1 MNQMIVIKNKAKNE
15 VMDAIGFWSGKS
27 LVRAISILSGVVS
40 SISEACRNGS
50 VEFNELALLSK
61 PKANKYKV
69 FEAMIG
75 RGQSCLIGMKRRIN
89 LEKLQVLTGLAALF
103 VLPPHS
109 GMYKTSC
116 RLLGINRNSNY
127 VARGLE
133 NRAAC
138 DKFLELTGDIETNEV
153 VVCRDGFGKLVSES
167 EDLLTIS
174 LEPWQF
180 EKT

>member
-1 MNQMIVIKNKAKNE
+1 MVGEIHI
-15 VMDAIGFWSGKS
+15 
-27 LVRAISILSGVVS
+27 RATSILDGVVS
-40 SISEACRNGS
+40 SIQAAIRNAS
-50 VEFNELALLSK
+50 VEFDALSIVSK
-61 PKANKYKV
+61 HKANQYKV

-75 RGQSCLIGMKRRIN
+75 RDQSCLKGMKRWIN

-109 GMYKTSC
+109 GMHQTLC
-116 RLLGINRNSNY
+116 GLLGVNHKSNY

-133 NRAAC
+133 NRAAYN
-138 DKFLELTGDIETNEV
+138 KFLELTGDIETNEM

-174 LEPWQF
+174 LELWQF
-180 EKT
+180 EKTYTATLDTEG